1 MQVTLTLRMQGKMK
15 PCAQDLNILP
25 LILSGLFPRI
35 DPAGAQERRR
45 LFEMIQRCC
54 GGMVQN
60 LALG

>member
-1 MQVTLTLRMQGKMK
+1 MK